1 MKFARKYLSLGER
14 FEERGKYV
22 KAERLYVRALKLIEG
37 KVDATSEELI
47 PYLYNLGYIQAAQDH
62 NSESVKTFG
71 RLLPILLKK
80 HGQSHIDVQEIRDV
94 LDVIHAE
101 IGIPSQAI
109 NG

>member
-22 KAERLYVRALKLIEG
+22 TAERLYVRALRLIEG

-47 PYLYNLGYIQAAQDH
+47 PYLYNLGYIQAAQDD

-109 NG
+109 NS